1 MSGEGRYEGESNDK
15 GEPHGSGTFYYD
27 NGDKYEGQW
36 KDGKAHGYGVLEE
49 ANGNR
54 YEGGWKDDLLHGE
67 GTIYLSGGMRLIGQ
81 FDQSNF
87 VKGEWWSDE
96 AAGPVGSDIPIT
108 IEPTAGNYEI
118 SYHDGIMRLIDKE
131 GNISW
136 KLN

>member
-1 MSGEGRYEGESNDK
+1 MTYEGEVNDDGAPHGQGIKTYGNGDRYEGE
-15 GEPHGSGTFYYD
+15 
-27 NGDKYEGQW
+27 W
-36 KDGKAHGYGVLEE
+36 KDGKR
-49 ANGNR
+49 NGR
-54 YEGGWKDDLLHGE
+54 
-67 GTIYLSGGMRLIGQ
+67 GTYLSGGMRLIGQ

-87 VKGEWWSDE
+87 VKGEWWSNE